1 MMADLTWQR
10 APLRK
15 LGHALGSPAVMG
27 LLLFGFLS
35 LDPVVSVVLYTRRP
49 EYAVGWLILTVGAV
63 LLRRRSLAMGLC
75 VIAAS
80 VALRIGF
87 IGFGHA
93 DQIIVGQ
100 AAWERVLHGGNPY
113 GIGYAQT
120 IPPGA
125 PFPYGPL
132 GLVWWL
138 PGPIVEFVAAVLTM
152 LVLVRERAWLT
163 LAVIAGWHPA
173 VYLTFVGVNDYSPGL
188 LILVAML
195 TLQNRRMLGAGLLAA
210 SVALKPYAIAWV
222 LPAIG
227 YGGVGVALSVATVS
241 AFLWSPLLVWGPGS
255 FLRSVELARSVH
267 IQPGYALNMPF
278 LRWFAVPITL
288 AALWARRWE
297 VAVLLGSA
305 TFVVFLFTD
314 RWASYGYWL
323 AVIPVSGVA
332 IESLLR
338 NRFGQTPRTVKPA
351 PRLAFDLDPSAD
363 ASDSAKPR

>member
-1 MMADLTWQR
+1 MADLTWQR
-10 APLRK
+10 TPLQK
-15 LGHALGSPAVMG
+15 LVRSINTRASLG
-27 LLLFGFLS
+27 LLLFVYLS
-35 LDPVVSVVLYTRRP
+35 FVPALHVALHLRRP
-49 EYAVGWLILTVGAV
+49 MYAVAWLALTGAAV
-63 LLRRRSLAMGLC
+63 LMRRRPLGMGLC

-80 VALRIGF
+80 VALRVGF
-87 IGFGHA
+87 IEGPPA
-93 DQIIVGQ
+93 DQIIVSQ

-113 GIGYAQT
+113 GIGYAET

-138 PGPIVEFVAAVLTM
+138 PGPAVEFVAAMTTM
-152 LVLVRERAWLT
+152 LVLFRLRAWLT
-163 LAVIAGWHPA
+163 LAVVAGWHPELT
-173 VYLTFVGVNDYSPGL
+173 LTFSGVNDYSPGL

-195 TLQNRRMLGAGLLAA
+195 AIRNRRMLGAGLLAA
-210 SVALKPYAIAWV
+210 AVALKPYAAAWV

-227 YGGVGVALSVATVS
+227 YGGIGIGVGVAAVS

-255 FLRSVELARSVH
+255 FLRSVELARAIHV
-267 IQPGYALNMPF
+267 QPRDALNLPV
-278 LRWFAVPITL
+278 LQWVALPIAL
-288 AALWARRWE
+288 AGLLVRRWE
-297 VAVLLGSA
+297 VAALLGSA

-338 NRFGQTPRTVKPA
+338 SRFAQSPRVIALA
-351 PRLAFDLDPSAD
+351 PQAEVDPDPHAG
-363 ASDSAKPR
+363 ASHD